1 MNVRLRSKISAA
13 LVAFGII
20 PSVLVAAVT
29 FYTAWTLK
37 RNQAFLITETA
48 RAGAH
53 SVERLV
59 RRSGTPVK
67 PVGPEKPND
76 SPPAAA
82 APPQSLQNQ
91 IDMAYAEVSQQLGD
105 YGIKRPQVLLAEGK
119 DTTTGA
125 TWSVIERRGE
135 NLTDLSATQLD
146 YRDLFKVAFKDGAV
160 MRAEE
165 IIEVN
170 DKILVG
176 YWPLESE
183 GAGEDAPKRILIVAV
198 RLSEAYATIYW
209 IQSVTLAVLAV
220 CLLTTIGL
228 GLLLGRQFVSPLR
241 SIMAVTKQLQDG
253 DLNVHIDVDSR
264 DELGLLAD
272 QLNSVIHK
280 LGQVVG
286 EIRQA
291 TGSVSTASQELNSS
305 AQQLSQGATEQAGTL
320 QEIASSLHSVNNSV
334 ERNAQHAQQT
344 AKTANQAS
352 SQAERGG
359 SAVSETV
366 EAMRQIAKKITV
378 VEEIA
383 YQTNLLALNAAI
395 EAARAG
401 AHGKGFAV
409 VAGEVRKLAESSQAA
424 AQQIGELASKSVK
437 VAENAGQLLERIV
450 PMIRETSGLVQE
462 IAAAS
467 QEQRNAIQEINLG
480 VSQLDEV
487 VQQNA
492 AASHELAATS
502 GDLAGQASTLQ
513 RLVSFFRLEG
523 GFDSMSLPSPAYVA
537 SGASHRSSFRS
548 SPVRRFGA
556 GFGRGS
562 GGSHSSGSG
571 MSSGSGGS
579 DMEWGSGKSGAVG
592 SGGGG
597 PSASAGGSN
606 ASGIVVNLDD
616 DSDFERF

>member
-1 MNVRLRSKISAA
+1 MSMKLRTKISAA

-20 PSVLVAAVT
+20 PSVIVAGVT

-53 SVERLV
+53 SIERST
-59 RRSGTPVK
+59 RQTNTAK
-67 PVGPEKPND
+67 PVAGLAKPAD
-76 SPPAAA
+76 SPPAPSNVARSSVSQVGAA
-82 APPQSLQNQ
+82 FS
-91 IDMAYAEVSQQLGD
+91 EVSQQLGD
-105 YGIKRPQVLLAEGK
+105 YGIKRPQVLLVEGSSTVSGSTWTVIDRQGDSLTELAQSDYK
-119 DTTTGA
+119 DF
-125 TWSVIERRGE
+125 
-135 NLTDLSATQLD
+135 LKD
-146 YRDLFKVAFKDGAV
+146 AFKGGTV
-160 MRAEE
+160 LRAQEISEE
-165 IIEVN
+165 A
-170 DKILVG
+170 DRILVG
-176 YWPLESE
+176 YWPVETDDPLGDS
-183 GAGEDAPKRILIVAV
+183 KKQLVVVAV
-198 RLSEAYATIYW
+198 RLSEAYATIYS
-209 IQSVTLAVLAV
+209 IQYVTALVLLLCLILTVTLGV
-220 CLLTTIGL
+220 
-228 GLLLGRQFVSPLR
+228 LLGRQFVSPLR
-241 SIMAVTKQLQDG
+241 TIMDVTRQLQDG
-253 DLNVHIDVDSR
+253 DLNVDIKVDSR

-291 TGSVSTASQELNSS
+291 TSSVSTASNELNSS
-305 AQQLSQGATEQAGTL
+305 AQQLSTGATEQAGTL

-359 SAVSETV
+359 SAVLETV

-401 AHGKGFAV
+401 VHGKGFAV
-409 VAGEVRKLAESSQAA
+409 VAGEVRKLAESSQTA

-502 GDLAGQASTLQ
+502 GDLAGQAATLQ

-523 GFDSMSLPSPAYVA
+523 GFESLALPTPYGGGGSPR
-537 SGASHRSSFRS
+537 SHFR
-548 SPVRRFGA
+548 PATRRFHSSV
-556 GFGRGS
+556 GRTASSS
-562 GGSHSSGSG
+562 GGSSSGSHDSDWG
-571 MSSGSGGS
+571 TPSKQSGG
-579 DMEWGSGKSGAVG
+579 G
-592 SGGGG
+592 SGGG
-597 PSASAGGSN
+597 SQGGNSGGQ
-606 ASGIVVNLDD
+606 ATGGIVVNLDD

>member
-1 MNVRLRSKISAA
+1 MNVKLRSKISAA
-13 LVAFGII
+13 LVAFGIV
-20 PSVLVAAVT
+20 PSVLVAGVT

-37 RNQAFLITETA
+37 RNQAYLIKETA
-48 RAGAH
+48 RVGAN
-53 SVERLV
+53 SVERLL
-59 RRSGTPVK
+59 RNNQIEPLPAGPVK
-67 PVGPEKPND
+67 PTD
-76 SPPAAA
+76 SPP
-82 APPQSLQNQ
+82 PSPEPKTVQNQ
-91 IDMAYAEVSQQLGD
+91 IAKAYEEVTLQLGE
-105 YGIKRPQVLLAEGK
+105 YGIKRPQVLIAEGK
-119 DTTTGA
+119 VAEGGNQ
-125 TWSVIERRGE
+125 WNVVVQYGE
-135 NLTDLSATQLD
+135 NLTDLASAQPD
-146 YRDLFKVAFKDGAV
+146 FRELFRNAFNNGPVPTA
-160 MRAEE
+160 
-165 IIEVN
+165 IEV
-170 DKILVG
+170 DEDSERVLVG
-176 YWPLESE
+176 YWPIDTTGTL
-183 GAGEDAPKRILIVAV
+183 APDSRRILVVAV
-198 RLSEAYATIYW
+198 KLSEAYATIYW
-209 IQSVTLAVLAV
+209 IQSVTLLVLGV

-241 SIMAVTKQLQDG
+241 SIMDVTKQLQDG
-253 DLNVHIDVDSR
+253 DLNVNIDVDSR

-344 AKTANQAS
+344 AKTANAAS

-359 SAVSETV
+359 SAVAETV

-450 PMIRETSGLVQE
+450 PMIRETSGLVHE

-492 AASHELAATS
+492 AASHQLAATS

-523 GFDSMSLPSPAYVA
+523 GFDAMSLPSPAYVS
-537 SGASHRSSFRS
+537 SGSSHRSSFRS
-548 SPVRRFGA
+548 SPVRRFGS
-556 GFGRGS
+556 GFSRGS
-562 GGSHSSGSG
+562 SSSSGASSG
-571 MSSGSGGS
+571 MSSGSSS
-579 DMEWGSGKSGAVG
+579 DMDWGSTKSSSSSSSG
-592 SGGGG
+592 SGGG
-597 PSASAGGSN
+597 SGSSGAN
-606 ASGIVVNLDD
+606 TGGIVVSLDD

>member
-1 MNVRLRSKISAA
+1 MNVKLRSKISAA

-53 SVERLV
+53 SVERIM
-59 RRSGTPVK
+59 RENGQAPK
-67 PVGPEKPND
+67 PAGPEKPKD
-76 SPPAAA
+76 SPPT
-82 APPQSLQNQ
+82 APGAVLTMKDQ
-91 IDMAYAEVSQQLGD
+91 IATAFAEVSQQLGD

-119 DTTTGA
+119 DTSTGA
-125 TWSVIERRGE
+125 TWTVAERLGE
-135 NLTDLSATQLD
+135 NLTDLSSTQLD
-146 YRDLFKVAFKDGAV
+146 YRELFKEAFKNGTV
-160 MRAEE
+160 IRAQE
-165 IIEVN
+165 IDEVN
-170 DKILVG
+170 ERILVG
-176 YWPLESE
+176 YWPLESDSS
-183 GAGEDAPKRILIVAV
+183 GEEDSRSILIVAV
-198 RLSEAYATIYW
+198 RLSEAYSTIYW
-209 IQSVTLAVLAV
+209 IQSVTMLVLAV

-241 SIMAVTKQLQDG
+241 SIMSVTKQLQDG

-344 AKTANQAS
+344 AKTANAAS

-359 SAVSETV
+359 SAVAETV

-523 GFDSMSLPSPAYVA
+523 GFDSMSLPSPAYSS
-537 SGASHRSSFRS
+537 SGASHRTSFRS
-548 SPVRRFGA
+548 SPVRRFGT
-556 GFGRGS
+556 GFARGASSSKGAS
-562 GGSHSSGSG
+562 GGAASSSP
-571 MSSGSGGS
+571 GS
-579 DMEWGSGKSGAVG
+579 DMDWGSGKAGNSSGSSSGSATG
-592 SGGGG
+592 SGSG
-597 PSASAGGSN
+597 
-606 ASGIVVNLDD
+606 GIVVNLDD

>member
-1 MNVRLRSKISAA
+1 MSMKLRTKISAA

-20 PSVLVAAVT
+20 PSVIVAGVT

-53 SVERLV
+53 SIERMV
-59 RRSGTPVK
+59 RQTSAVK
-67 PVGPEKPND
+67 PAVGPGKPGD
-76 SPPAAA
+76 SPPALTGPARSA
-82 APPQSLQNQ
+82 NSQTATAFS
-91 IDMAYAEVSQQLGD
+91 EVSQQLGD
-105 YGIKRPQVLLAEGK
+105 YGIKRPQVLLVEGTSSASGAIWTVIDRQGDSLTELAQSDYK
-119 DTTTGA
+119 DF
-125 TWSVIERRGE
+125 
-135 NLTDLSATQLD
+135 
-146 YRDLFKVAFKDGAV
+146 FKDAFKGGIV
-160 MRAEE
+160 LRAQEVSEE
-165 IIEVN
+165 A
-170 DKILVG
+170 DKVLVG
-176 YWPLESE
+176 YWPVETDDPLS
-183 GAGEDAPKRILIVAV
+183 DSKKQLVVVAV
-198 RLSEAYATIYW
+198 RLSEAYATIYS
-209 IQSVTLAVLAV
+209 IQYATLIVLLLCLILTVTLGV
-220 CLLTTIGL
+220 
-228 GLLLGRQFVSPLR
+228 LLGRQFVSPLR
-241 SIMAVTKQLQDG
+241 TIMDVTRQLQDG
-253 DLNVHIDVDSR
+253 DLNVDIKVDSH

-291 TGSVSTASQELNSS
+291 TGSVSTASNELNSS
-305 AQQLSQGATEQAGTL
+305 AQQLSTGATEQAGTL

-359 SAVSETV
+359 SAVLETV

-401 AHGKGFAV
+401 VHGKGFAV
-409 VAGEVRKLAESSQAA
+409 VAGEVRKLAESSQTA

-502 GDLAGQASTLQ
+502 GDLAGQAATLQ

-523 GFDSMSLPSPAYVA
+523 GFESLALPTPY
-537 SGASHRSSFRS
+537 
-548 SPVRRFGA
+548 
-556 GFGRGS
+556 
-562 GGSHSSGSG
+562 
-571 MSSGSGGS
+571 
-579 DMEWGSGKSGAVG
+579 
-592 SGGGG
+592 
-597 PSASAGGSN
+597 SAGGSPRSHFRSSARRFHSNVSRSSSSSGGSTSASGDSDWGTPSKSGGGSQPGN
-606 ASGIVVNLDD
+606 AAGSAGIVVNLDD

>member
-1 MNVRLRSKISAA
+1 MSMKLRSKISAA

-20 PSVLVAAVT
+20 PSVIVAGVT

-53 SVERLV
+53 SIERQM
-59 RRSGTPVK
+59 RQSSAPAR
-67 PVGPEKPND
+67 PVGPNKPGD
-76 SPPAAA
+76 TPPAAVG
-82 APPQSLQNQ
+82 PNQSTAML
-91 IDMAYAEVSQQLGD
+91 IASAYSEVSQLLGD
-105 YGIKRPQVLLAEGK
+105 YGIRHPQVMLIEGSS
-119 DTTTGA
+119 TASGS
-125 TWSVIERRGE
+125 TWDVKARQGE
-135 NLTDLSATQLD
+135 NLTDLNQANF
-146 YRDLFKVAFKDGAV
+146 RELFNDAFKGGVVQRAV
-160 MRAEE
+160 EVAEE
-165 IIEVN
+165 NEN
-170 DKILVG
+170 ILVG
-176 YWPLESE
+176 YWPVEND
-183 GAGEDAPKRILIVAV
+183 AEDSGQASRRLVVIGV
-198 RLSEAYATIYW
+198 RLSEAYSTIYW
-209 IQSVTLAVLAV
+209 IQSVTTLVLVV
-220 CLLTTIGL
+220 CLVLTVIL
-228 GLLLGRQFVSPLR
+228 GLWLGRQFVSPLR
-241 SIMAVTKQLQDG
+241 SIMSVTKQLQDG

-264 DELGLLAD
+264 DELGLLAE

-352 SQAERGG
+352 SQAERGD
-359 SAVSETV
+359 SAVLESV

-409 VAGEVRKLAESSQAA
+409 VAGEVRKLAESSQSA

-450 PMIRETSGLVQE
+450 PMIRETSGLVHE

-467 QEQRNAIQEINLG
+467 QQQRNAIQEINLG

-523 GFDSMSLPSPAYVA
+523 GFDAMSLPSPAYQA
-537 SGASHRSSFRS
+537 PSSHRSSFRHTG
-548 SPVRRFGA
+548 RRFS
-556 GFGRGS
+556 S
-562 GGSHSSGSG
+562 GGLGKGGSSGSASGSFSSGNDADWSAPKSSGSG
-571 MSSGSGGS
+571 SSS
-579 DMEWGSGKSGAVG
+579 
-592 SGGGG
+592 SGGGAANTG
-597 PSASAGGSN
+597 
-606 ASGIVVNLDD
+606 GIVVNLDD

>member
-1 MNVRLRSKISAA
+1 MSMKLRTKISAA

-20 PSVLVAAVT
+20 PSVIVAGVT

-53 SVERLV
+53 SIERMV
-59 RRSGTPVK
+59 RQTTVK
-67 PVGPEKPND
+67 PAVGPGKPVD
-76 SPPAAA
+76 SPPALANPA
-82 APPQSLQNQ
+82 RSADSKT
-91 IDMAYAEVSQQLGD
+91 ATAFSEVSQQLGD
-105 YGIKRPQVLLAEGK
+105 YGIKRPQVLLVEG
-119 DTTTGA
+119 TSSASGA
-125 TWSVIERRGE
+125 TWTVIDRQGDSLTELA
-135 NLTDLSATQLD
+135 LTDYKD
-146 YRDLFKVAFKDGAV
+146 FFKDAFKGGIV
-160 MRAEE
+160 LRAQEVSEE
-165 IIEVN
+165 ADTV
-170 DKILVG
+170 LVG
-176 YWPLESE
+176 YWPIESDDPL
-183 GAGEDAPKRILIVAV
+183 GDSKKQLVVVAV
-198 RLSEAYATIYW
+198 RLSEAYATIYS
-209 IQSVTLAVLAV
+209 IQYATLIVLLLCLILTVTLGV
-220 CLLTTIGL
+220 
-228 GLLLGRQFVSPLR
+228 LLGRQFVSPLR
-241 SIMAVTKQLQDG
+241 TIMDVTRQLQDG
-253 DLNVHIDVDSR
+253 DLNVDIRVDSH

-291 TGSVSTASQELNSS
+291 TSSVSTASNELNSS
-305 AQQLSQGATEQAGTL
+305 AQQLSTGATEQAGTL

-359 SAVSETV
+359 SAVLETV

-401 AHGKGFAV
+401 VHGKGFAV
-409 VAGEVRKLAESSQAA
+409 VAGEVRKLAESSQTA

-502 GDLAGQASTLQ
+502 GDLAGQAATLQ

-523 GFDSMSLPSPAYVA
+523 GFDSLALPTPYSGGGSPR
-537 SGASHRSSFRS
+537 SHFRS
-548 SPVRRFGA
+548 SARRFHSTV
-556 GFGRGS
+556 GRSSNSS
-562 GGSHSSGSG
+562 GGTTSGSG
-571 MSSGSGGS
+571 DS
-579 DMEWGSGKSGAVG
+579 DWGTPSKS
-592 SGGGG
+592 SGGGSQG
-597 PSASAGGSN
+597 GNSAGGGSG
-606 ASGIVVNLDD
+606 GIVVNLDD

>member
-1 MNVRLRSKISAA
+1 MSMKLRSKISAA

-20 PSVLVAAVT
+20 PSVIVAGVT

-53 SVERLV
+53 SIERQL
-59 RRSGTPVK
+59 RQSSTPARPAGPNK
-67 PVGPEKPND
+67 PGD
-76 SPPAAA
+76 SPPASVG
-82 APPQSLQNQ
+82 PKETTSEQ
-91 IDMAYAEVSQQLGD
+91 IASAYAEVSQQLGD
-105 YGIKRPQVLLAEGK
+105 YGIKHPQVMLIEGGSSAS
-119 DTTTGA
+119 GA
-125 TWSVIERRGE
+125 TWDIKARQGE
-135 NLTDLSATQLD
+135 NLTDLNQTG
-146 YRDLFKVAFKDGAV
+146 YRELFKDAFKGGVVLRAV
-160 MRAEE
+160 EVAEE
-165 IIEVN
+165 N

-176 YWPLESE
+176 YWPVESDDE
-183 GAGEDAPKRILIVAV
+183 LGETKKRIVVVGV
-198 RLSEAYATIYW
+198 RLSEAYSTIYW
-209 IQSVTLAVLAV
+209 IQSVTTLVLVV
-220 CLLTTIGL
+220 CLVLTIIL
-228 GLLLGRQFVSPLR
+228 GLWLGRQFVSPLR
-241 SIMAVTKQLQDG
+241 SIMSVTKQLQDG

-264 DELGLLAD
+264 DELGLLAE

-359 SAVSETV
+359 SAVLETV

-409 VAGEVRKLAESSQAA
+409 VAGEVRKLAESSQSA

-450 PMIRETSGLVQE
+450 PMIRETSGLVHE

-467 QEQRNAIQEINLG
+467 QQQRNAIQEINLG

-523 GFDSMSLPSPAYVA
+523 GFDSMSLPSPAYHA
-537 SGASHRSSFRS
+537 PSSHRSQFRHTT
-548 SPVRRFGA
+548 RRFGA
-556 GFGRGS
+556 GGLGKSGGGSSSSASFSGGHDGDWSTPKSS
-562 GGSHSSGSG
+562 GGSGTS
-571 MSSGSGGS
+571 
-579 DMEWGSGKSGAVG
+579 

-597 PSASAGGSN
+597 AANSG
-606 ASGIVVNLDD
+606 GIVVNLDD

>member
-1 MNVRLRSKISAA
+1 MSMKLRSKISAA

-20 PSVLVAAVT
+20 PSVIVAAVT

-53 SVERLV
+53 SIERQMRQTAV
-59 RRSGTPVK
+59 GVK
-67 PVGPEKPND
+67 PSAGPSKPD
-76 SPPAAA
+76 SPPAGTGPANSA
-82 APPQSLQNQ
+82 GNQ
-91 IDMAYAEVSQQLGD
+91 IASAYAEVSQQLGD
-105 YGIKRPQVLLAEGK
+105 YGIKRPQVMLIEGNANAS
-119 DTTTGA
+119 GA
-125 TWSVIERRGE
+125 TWNVVARQGE
-135 NLTDLSATQLD
+135 NLTDATANQAEF
-146 YRDLFKVAFKDGAV
+146 RELFKDAFKNATV
-160 MRAEE
+160 QRAQEISEE
-165 IIEVN
+165 N

-176 YWPLESE
+176 FWPVEADDEL
-183 GAGEDAPKRILIVAV
+183 GAANKRLVIVAV
-198 RLSEAYATIYW
+198 RLSEAYSTIYW
-209 IQSVTLAVLAV
+209 IQSVTMLVLML
-220 CLLTTIGL
+220 CLVLTVGL
-228 GLLLGRQFVSPLR
+228 GLWLGRQFVSPLR
-241 SIMAVTKQLQDG
+241 SIMSVTKQLQDG
-253 DLNVHIDVDSR
+253 DLNVHIDVDSH

-291 TGSVSTASQELNSS
+291 TGSVSTASNELNSS

-334 ERNAQHAQQT
+334 ERNAHHAQQT

-359 SAVSETV
+359 SAVLETV

-409 VAGEVRKLAESSQAA
+409 VAGEVRKLAESSQSA
-424 AQQIGELASKSVK
+424 AQQIGELASRSVK

-492 AASHELAATS
+492 AASHQLAATS

-523 GFDSMSLPSPAYVA
+523 GFDSMSLPSPSFSA
-537 SGASHRSSFRS
+537 ASHRSQFR
-548 SPVRRFGA
+548 P
-556 GFGRGS
+556 
-562 GGSHSSGSG
+562 SHSRRPN
-571 MSSGSGGS
+571 SSF
-579 DMEWGSGKSGAVG
+579 KRA
-592 SGGGG
+592 
-597 PSASAGGSN
+597 SN
-606 ASGIVVNLDD
+606 ASSAASSSSADSDWSSPKPGNSSGNASSGGPNTGGIVVNLDD

>member
-1 MNVRLRSKISAA
+1 MSMKLRSKISAA

-20 PSVLVAAVT
+20 PSVIVAGVT

-48 RAGAH
+48 RAGAN
-53 SVERLV
+53 SIERLL
-59 RRSGTPVK
+59 RSGPTKPTGTAAK
-67 PVGPEKPND
+67 PVD
-76 SPPAAA
+76 SPPVPASPGVAI
-82 APPQSLQNQ
+82 PNQ
-91 IDMAYAEVSQQLGD
+91 IEAAYSDVSQQLGD
-105 YGIKRPQVLLAEGK
+105 YGIKRPQVLLIEGN
-119 DTTTGA
+119 DTAQGAVWNVIGRQGESLTEATT
-125 TWSVIERRGE
+125 SQVEFREMFR
-135 NLTDLSATQLD
+135 
-146 YRDLFKVAFKDGAV
+146 VAFKDGAV
-160 MRAEE
+160 QRAVE
-165 IIEVN
+165 ISEDN
-170 DKILVG
+170 DDILVG
-176 YWPLESE
+176 YWPVL
-183 GAGEDAPKRILIVAV
+183 GEDSLGEQTKRIVIVAV

-209 IQSVTLAVLAV
+209 IQTVTMIVLIL
-220 CLLTTIGL
+220 CLVLTVVL
-228 GLLLGRQFVSPLR
+228 GLWLGRQFVSPLR
-241 SIMAVTKQLQDG
+241 SIMDVTKQLQNG
-253 DLNVHIDVDSR
+253 DLNVDIEVDSR

-291 TGSVSTASQELNSS
+291 TGSVSTASNELNSS

-359 SAVSETV
+359 SAVLETV

-401 AHGKGFAV
+401 VHGKGFAV

-502 GDLAGQASTLQ
+502 GDLAGQAATLQ

-523 GFDSMSLPSPAYVA
+523 VMDSMALPSPGF
-537 SGASHRSSFRS
+537 SGGGSHRSHFRPSTSRRFGGGMGRSSAGS
-548 SPVRRFGA
+548 SPVSGGSMTTPEA
-556 GFGRGS
+556 DWSSSKPSGGSSVGGGS
-562 GGSHSSGSG
+562 GG
-571 MSSGSGGS
+571 
-579 DMEWGSGKSGAVG
+579 
-592 SGGGG
+592 
-597 PSASAGGSN
+597 
-606 ASGIVVNLDD
+606 GIVVNLDD

>member
-1 MNVRLRSKISAA
+1 MSMKLRSKISAA

-20 PSVLVAAVT
+20 PSVIVAAVT

-53 SVERLV
+53 SIERQMRQTGFSAKAL
-59 RRSGTPVK
+59 
-67 PVGPEKPND
+67 GPEKPD
-76 SPPAAA
+76 SPPSGIGPAN
-82 APPQSLQNQ
+82 SNGNQ
-91 IDMAYAEVSQQLGD
+91 IASAYGEVSQQLSD
-105 YGIKRPQVLLAEGK
+105 YGIKKPQVLLIEGGSEAS
-119 DTTTGA
+119 GA
-125 TWSVIERRGE
+125 VWSTIARQGE
-135 NLTDLSATQLD
+135 NLTDASSTQIE
-146 YRDLFKVAFKDGAV
+146 YRELFKEAFKNVAV
-160 MRAEE
+160 QRAQE
-165 IIEVN
+165 IIEEN

-176 YWPLESE
+176 FWPVESDNE
-183 GAGEDAPKRILIVAV
+183 PGNAKKRLVIVAV
-198 RLSEAYATIYW
+198 RLSEAYSTIYW
-209 IQSVTLAVLAV
+209 IQSVTMLVLIL
-220 CLLTTIGL
+220 CLILTVGL
-228 GLLLGRQFVSPLR
+228 GLWLGRQFVSPLR
-241 SIMAVTKQLQDG
+241 SIMSVTKQLQDG
-253 DLNVHIDVDSR
+253 DLNVHIDVDSH

-291 TGSVSTASQELNSS
+291 TGSVSTASNELNSS

-320 QEIASSLHSVNNSV
+320 QQIASSLHSVNNSV
-334 ERNAQHAQQT
+334 ERNAHHAQQT

-359 SAVSETV
+359 SAVLETV

-409 VAGEVRKLAESSQAA
+409 VAGEVRKLAESSQSA

-523 GFDSMSLPSPAYVA
+523 GFDSMSLPSPSFSAAARGGSHFRPSATRRTSPSFKRA
-537 SGASHRSSFRS
+537 SNPSPASTNSADSDWGLHK
-548 SPVRRFGA
+548 
-556 GFGRGS
+556 S
-562 GGSHSSGSG
+562 GGSSGNSNNSGSNTG
-571 MSSGSGGS
+571 
-579 DMEWGSGKSGAVG
+579 
-592 SGGGG
+592 
-597 PSASAGGSN
+597 
-606 ASGIVVNLDD
+606 GIVVNLDD

>member
-1 MNVRLRSKISAA
+1 MSMKLRSKISAA

-20 PSVLVAAVT
+20 PSVIVAAVT

-53 SVERLV
+53 SIERQMRQTAV
-59 RRSGTPVK
+59 GVK
-67 PVGPEKPND
+67 PSAGPSKPD
-76 SPPAAA
+76 SPPAGTGPANSA
-82 APPQSLQNQ
+82 GNQ
-91 IDMAYAEVSQQLGD
+91 IASAYAEVSQQLGD
-105 YGIKRPQVLLAEGK
+105 YGIKRPQVMLVEGNANAS
-119 DTTTGA
+119 GA
-125 TWSVIERRGE
+125 TWNVVARQGE
-135 NLTDLSATQLD
+135 NLTDATANQVEF
-146 YRDLFKVAFKDGAV
+146 RELFKVGFWPVEADDELGAANK
-160 MRAEE
+160 R
-165 IIEVN
+165 
-170 DKILVG
+170 LV
-176 YWPLESE
+176 
-183 GAGEDAPKRILIVAV
+183 IVAV
-198 RLSEAYATIYW
+198 RLSEAYSTIYW
-209 IQSVTLAVLAV
+209 IQSVTMLVLML
-220 CLLTTIGL
+220 CLVLTVGL
-228 GLLLGRQFVSPLR
+228 GLWLGRQFVSPLR
-241 SIMAVTKQLQDG
+241 SIMSVTKQLQDG
-253 DLNVHIDVDSR
+253 DLNVHIDVDSH

-291 TGSVSTASQELNSS
+291 TGSVSTASNELNSS

-334 ERNAQHAQQT
+334 ERNAHHAQQT

-359 SAVSETV
+359 SAVLETV

-409 VAGEVRKLAESSQAA
+409 VAGEVRKLAESSQSA
-424 AQQIGELASKSVK
+424 AQQIGELASRSVK

-492 AASHELAATS
+492 AASHQLAATS

-523 GFDSMSLPSPAYVA
+523 GFDSMSLPSPSFSA
-537 SGASHRSSFRS
+537 ASHRSQFR
-548 SPVRRFGA
+548 P
-556 GFGRGS
+556 
-562 GGSHSSGSG
+562 SHSRRPN
-571 MSSGSGGS
+571 SSF
-579 DMEWGSGKSGAVG
+579 KRA
-592 SGGGG
+592 
-597 PSASAGGSN
+597 SN
-606 ASGIVVNLDD
+606 ASSAASSSSADSDWSSPKPGNSSGNASSGGPNTGGIVVNLDD

>member
-1 MNVRLRSKISAA
+1 MSMKLRTKISAA

-20 PSVLVAAVT
+20 PSVIVAGVT

-37 RNQAFLITETA
+37 RNQAFLLTETA

-53 SVERLV
+53 SIERVV
-59 RRSGTPVK
+59 RQSPTGKSAPSILK
-67 PVGPEKPND
+67 PAD
-76 SPPAAA
+76 SPPT
-82 APPQSLQNQ
+82 APSASRSTANQ
-91 IDMAYAEVSQQLGD
+91 IATAYTEVSQQLGD
-105 YGIKRPQVLLAEGK
+105 YGIKRPQVLLIEG
-119 DTTTGA
+119 TSSASGSS
-125 TWSVIERRGE
+125 WSIIERQGDS
-135 NLTDLSATQLD
+135 LTELAQSD
-146 YRDLFKVAFKDGAV
+146 YKEFFKDAFKGGV
-160 MRAEE
+160 VLRAREVSEE
-165 IIEVN
+165 S
-170 DKILVG
+170 DTILVG
-176 YWPLESE
+176 YWPVESDDPLSE
-183 GAGEDAPKRILIVAV
+183 SKKQLVVVAV
-198 RLSEAYATIYW
+198 RLSEAYATIYS
-209 IQSVTLAVLAV
+209 IQSITLIVLLLCLILTVTLGV
-220 CLLTTIGL
+220 
-228 GLLLGRQFVSPLR
+228 LLGRQFVSPLR
-241 SIMAVTKQLQDG
+241 TIMDVTRQLQDG
-253 DLNVHIDVDSR
+253 DLNVDIRVDSR

-291 TGSVSTASQELNSS
+291 TSSVSTASNELNSS
-305 AQQLSQGATEQAGTL
+305 AQQLSTGATEQAGTL

-359 SAVSETV
+359 SAVLETV

-401 AHGKGFAV
+401 VHGKGFAV
-409 VAGEVRKLAESSQAA
+409 VAGEVRKLAESSQTA

-502 GDLAGQASTLQ
+502 GDLAGQAATLQ

-523 GFDSMSLPSPAYVA
+523 GFESLALPTPY
-537 SGASHRSSFRS
+537 GGS
-548 SPVRRFGA
+548 SPRSHFRPANRRFTSSYTKHSS
-556 GFGRGS
+556 S
-562 GGSHSSGSG
+562 GGGSSSAA
-571 MSSGSGGS
+571 SEN
-579 DMEWGSGKSGAVG
+579 EWGNAGK

-597 PSASAGGSN
+597 SSGGQ
-606 ASGIVVNLDD
+606 AAQGGGGGIVVNLDD

>member
-76 SPPAAA
+76 SPPGAV

-91 IDMAYAEVSQQLGD
+91 IETAYAEVSQQLGD

-125 TWSVIERRGE
+125 TWSVLERRGE

-160 MRAEE
+160 LRAEE
-165 IIEVN
+165 ITEVN
-170 DKILVG
+170 EKILVG

-183 GAGEDAPKRILIVAV
+183 GAGEDAPKKILIVAV

-537 SGASHRSSFRS
+537 SGSSHRSFRS

-562 GGSHSSGSG
+562 GGSSSSSGSG
-571 MSSGSGGS
+571 ITAGSGGS
-579 DMEWGSGKSGAVG
+579 DMDWGSGKSGSAG
-592 SGGGG
+592 SGGGS
-597 PSASAGGSN
+597 SASAGGPN

>member
-1 MNVRLRSKISAA
+1 MSMKLRSKISAA

-20 PSVLVAAVT
+20 PSVIVAGVT
-29 FYTAWTLK
+29 YYTAWTLK

-53 SVERLV
+53 SIERQM
-59 RRSGTPVK
+59 RQNSAPARTAGPNK
-67 PVGPEKPND
+67 PGD
-76 SPPAAA
+76 SPPPATG
-82 APPQSLQNQ
+82 PNQ
-91 IDMAYAEVSQQLGD
+91 TTAVLIASAYSEVSQQLGD
-105 YGIKRPQVLLAEGK
+105 YGIKHPQVILIEGSS
-119 DTTTGA
+119 TASGA
-125 TWSVIERRGE
+125 TWDIKARQGE
-135 NLTDLSATQLD
+135 NLTDLNQTG
-146 YRDLFKVAFKDGAV
+146 YRDLFKDAFKGGVVLRAV
-160 MRAEE
+160 EVAEE
-165 IIEVN
+165 N
-170 DKILVG
+170 DKVLVG
-176 YWPLESE
+176 YWPVESDDE
-183 GAGEDAPKRILIVAV
+183 LGQVSRRLLVVGV
-198 RLSEAYATIYW
+198 RLSEAYSTIYW
-209 IQSVTLAVLAV
+209 IQSVTTLVLIV
-220 CLLTTIGL
+220 CLVLTVIL
-228 GLLLGRQFVSPLR
+228 GLWLGRQFVSPLR
-241 SIMAVTKQLQDG
+241 SIMSVTKQLQDG

-264 DELGLLAD
+264 DELGLLAE

-359 SAVSETV
+359 SAVLETV

-409 VAGEVRKLAESSQAA
+409 VAGEVRKLAESSQSA

-450 PMIRETSGLVQE
+450 PMIRETSGLVHE

-467 QEQRNAIQEINLG
+467 QQQRNAIQEINLG

-523 GFDSMSLPSPAYVA
+523 GFDAMSLPSPAYHA
-537 SGASHRSSFRS
+537 PSPHRSQFRHTS
-548 SPVRRFGA
+548 SRRHT
-556 GFGRGS
+556 S
-562 GGSHSSGSG
+562 GGLGKGGSSGSA
-571 MSSGSGGS
+571 SGSFSGGS
-579 DMEWGSGKSGAVG
+579 DSDWSSPKSSGSSSSN
-592 SGGGG
+592 SGGGAANSG
-597 PSASAGGSN
+597 
-606 ASGIVVNLDD
+606 GIVVNLDD

>member
-1 MNVRLRSKISAA
+1 MNVKLRSKISAA

-20 PSVLVAAVT
+20 PSILVAAVT

-48 RAGAH
+48 RAGAN
-53 SVERLV
+53 SVERLL
-59 RRSGTPVK
+59 RID
-67 PVGPEKPND
+67 GPAQQPAGPAKPND
-76 SPPAAA
+76 SPPAPTVASVTV
-82 APPQSLQNQ
+82 QKQ
-91 IDMAYAEVSQQLGD
+91 IDAAFAEVSQQLGD

-119 DTTTGA
+119 DLNTGA
-125 TWSVIERRGE
+125 TWSVLARQGE

-146 YRDLFKVAFKDGAV
+146 YRDLFKVAFKDGSV
-160 MRAEE
+160 QRTAEE
-165 IIEVN
+165 IEEVN
-170 DKILVG
+170 DNILVG
-176 YWPLESE
+176 YWPVETDESL
-183 GAGEDAPKRILIVAV
+183 APDSKRILIVAV

-209 IQSVTLAVLAV
+209 IQSVTLLVLAG
-220 CLLTTIGL
+220 CLVTTIGL
-228 GLLLGRQFVSPLR
+228 GLWLGRQFVSPLR
-241 SIMAVTKQLQDG
+241 IIMDVTKQLQDG
-253 DLNVHIDVDSR
+253 DLNVHMNVDSR

-359 SAVSETV
+359 SAVAETV

-523 GFDSMSLPSPAYVA
+523 GFDAMSLPSPAYSS
-537 SGASHRSSFRS
+537 SGASHRSAFRS
-548 SPVRRFGA
+548 TPVRRFGSTFSRSSHA
-556 GFGRGS
+556 PASSSAMSGGASSDSDWSSSKPTGS
-562 GGSHSSGSG
+562 GGAGSSGGANSG
-571 MSSGSGGS
+571 
-579 DMEWGSGKSGAVG
+579 
-592 SGGGG
+592 
-597 PSASAGGSN
+597 
-606 ASGIVVNLDD
+606 GIVVNLDD

>member
-1 MNVRLRSKISAA
+1 MTMKLRSKISAA

-20 PSVLVAAVT
+20 PSVIVAGVT

-48 RAGAH
+48 RTGAT
-53 SVERLV
+53 SIERLQYL
-59 RRSGTPVK
+59 SPVK
-67 PVGPEKPND
+67 PAGAKPTV
-76 SPPAAA
+76 SPPVPASASVPIA
-82 APPQSLQNQ
+82 DQVA
-91 IDMAYAEVSQQLGD
+91 DAYNNVSQQLGD
-105 YGIKRPQVLLAEGK
+105 YGIKRPQVLLIEGS
-119 DTTTGA
+119 DSAQGA
-125 TWSVIERRGE
+125 SWTVVARQGE
-135 NLTDLSATQLD
+135 PLTELPTSRVE
-146 YRDLFKVAFKDGAV
+146 YREMFRTAFKDGAV
-160 MRAEE
+160 QRAVE
-165 IIEVN
+165 ISEDN
-170 DKILVG
+170 DEILVG
-176 YWPLESE
+176 YWPVQSE
-183 GAGEDAPKRILIVAV
+183 TGSGQTTSRIVIVAV
-198 RLSEAYATIYW
+198 RLSEAYSTIYW
-209 IQSVTLAVLAV
+209 IQTVTMVVLIL
-220 CLLTTIGL
+220 CLGLTVGL
-228 GLLLGRQFVSPLR
+228 GLWLGRQFVSPLR
-241 SIMAVTKQLQDG
+241 SIMDVTKQLQNG
-253 DLNVHIDVDSR
+253 DLNVVIEVDSR

-291 TGSVSTASQELNSS
+291 TGSVSTASNELNSS

-359 SAVSETV
+359 SAVLETV

-401 AHGKGFAV
+401 VHGKGFAV

-450 PMIRETSGLVQE
+450 PMIRETSGLVHE

-502 GDLAGQASTLQ
+502 GDLAGQAATLQ

-523 GFDSMSLPSPAYVA
+523 GLDSMSLPSP
-537 SGASHRSSFRS
+537 
-548 SPVRRFGA
+548 
-556 GFGRGS
+556 GF
-562 GGSHSSGSG
+562 
-571 MSSGSGGS
+571 
-579 DMEWGSGKSGAVG
+579 
-592 SGGGG
+592 SGGGQRSHFR
-597 PSASAGGSN
+597 PSTSRRFSSSFGRSSSPSSATSSSSSTNSSDSEWTSPKSPSGSAGAAGS
-606 ASGIVVNLDD
+606 SGGIVVNLDD